1 MLIAT
6 ILLLISIVGL
16 LSLVAFKAWE
26 LKSETFLFTGVR
38 TKIGSHSHR
47 LLESLH
53 AEFPR
58 VAARS
63 TRIMGRIV
71 RAYASFGLAKMLIA
85 FELLLEKTLR
95 AIRTAPRELE
105 RRGEASPFL
114 REVAAYK
121 RMITRA
127 SRKEEEEG
135 AASQKKEEGGER
147 E

>member
-6 ILLLISIVGL
+6 ILLLISIAGL
-16 LSLVAFKAWE
+16 LGLITFKAWE
-26 LKSETFLFTGVR
+26 LRSETFLFSGVR
-38 TKIGSHSHR
+38 TKIGGHSHR
-47 LLESLH
+47 FLESLR
-53 AEFPR
+53 AEFPKT
-58 VAARS
+58 AART
-63 TRIMGRIV
+63 TRIIGRVV

-85 FELLLEKTLR
+85 FESLLEKTLR

-127 SRKEEEEG
+127 SRKEEETE
-135 AASQKKEEGGER
+135 AESSKRADEAQQE
-147 E
+147 